1 MQDDR
6 PRLIL
11 VVDDDPNMRVSL
23 ELILEDEGYD
33 IIGADDGAGAIQLAR
48 ETRFPLI
55 FMDIRMPGANGV
67 EAWKEIK
74 KLNPGA
80 VVVMMTG
87 FSGEDLVE
95 AALHEGA
102 YAVIYKPFDVGEGV
116 RIAHSVIKTTLAC

>member
-1 MQDDR
+1 
-6 PRLIL
+6 LIL

-102 YAVIYKPFDVGEGV
+102 YAVIYKPFDVGEVV